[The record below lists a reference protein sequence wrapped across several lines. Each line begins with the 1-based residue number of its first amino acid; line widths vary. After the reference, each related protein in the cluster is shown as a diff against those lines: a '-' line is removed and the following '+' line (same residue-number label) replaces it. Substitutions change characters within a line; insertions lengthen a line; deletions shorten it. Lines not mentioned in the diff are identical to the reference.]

1 MKICLFSTVTY
12 WHGVKGGME
21 IHGKLLCEGLV
32 NRGHEVTIIST
43 RHPEDKEYEEINGI
57 KLYYLINT
65 SFGTYWKNWGK
76 EGLRKFEILHE
87 INPFDVLLSQSF
99 SGYYFAKNKKKY
111 GIPLI
116 SFLQGAGPSL
126 AITMIKVAFSRRCMP
141 IAEAL
146 RISLMYLVHYFV
158 LQLPT
163 LLGSDLIICASD
175 HVSESV
181 KKWYPV
187 KKKIVKTVMNGVDA
201 SVFSPN
207 AQERNKL
214 RKRLSIEDKEFILM
228 TSGSICKEKGHHLAI
243 EALNILLKHNNDL
256 KLIIVGDGDYRISL
270 SRLIDRLGLKSNV
283 ILTGFVPNESIGN
296 YYNAADIY
304 LIPTLRAEGLPFA
317 LIEAMSIG
325 LPIIGSRIGGIP
337 NIMEDGKEGFLINP
351 GDINNMVSKVLILLK
366 DRILREELGARAR
379 SKVLNELNTNKMV
392 DKTLTILKSICQ
404 NKEFVGGAKH

>member
-1 MKICLFSTVTY
+1 MKICIFSIVTY
-12 WHGVKGGME
+12 WHGIKGGME
-21 IHGKLLCEGLV
+21 IHGRLLFEGLV
-32 NRGHEVTIIST
+32 KRGHEVTIIST
-43 RHPEDKEYEEINGI
+43 RHPAGKEYEEINGI

-65 SFGTYWKNWGK
+65 SFSTYWKNWGK
-76 EGLRKFEILHE
+76 ESLNKFEILNE
-87 INPFDVLLSQSF
+87 INLFDVVLSQSF
-99 SGYYFAKNKKKY
+99 SGYYFAKNRDRY

-163 LLGSDLIICASD
+163 LIGSDLIICASD

-187 KKKIVKTVMNGVDA
+187 KKKRVITVMNGVDA

-207 AQERNKL
+207 VHERNKL
-214 RKRLSIEDKEFILM
+214 RKRLGIEDKEFVLM
-228 TSGSICKEKGHHLAI
+228 TSGTISKEKGHHLAV
-243 EALNILLKHNNDL
+243 EALNTLLKQNNNL
-256 KLIIVGDGDYRISL
+256 KLMIVGCGDYTTSL
-270 SRLIDRLGLKSNV
+270 SKLIDRFGLKSNV
-283 ILTGFVPNESIGN
+283 ILAGFVPNESISN

-304 LIPTLRAEGLPFA
+304 MLPTLRAEGLPFA

-325 LPIIGSRIGGIP
+325 LPIIASKMGGIP
-337 NIMEDGKEGFLINP
+337 NIMEDGKEGLLINP
-351 GDINNMVSKVLILLK
+351 GDINDMVSKILILLK
-366 DRILREELGARAR
+366 DRILSEELGARAR
-379 SKVLNELNTNKMV
+379 SKVLNELNANKMV
-392 DKTLTILKSICQ
+392 DKTLTVLKSICQ
-404 NKEFVGGAKH
+404 NKALVGGAKH